1 MELPNASTSTIV
13 AEEQKCS
20 GVLAVTLQSINERL
34 QRLELRLKNSEAI
47 TEREDKGSP
56 ASHAA
61 GTAGKEAIL
70 LASAEAV
77 IQPSNR
83 ETTDPRRQG
92 PTARGT
98 TNNGPER
105 THCLCII
112 LPL

>member
-1 MELPNASTSTIV
+1 MELPNASASTIV

-98 TNNGPER
+98 TNNGPE
-105 THCLCII
+105 
-112 LPL
+112 